1 MGCRTRRVL
10 GVAQALLPAA
20 SALLSM
26 QILLLGQGPNNVNW
40 LLSLEPATT
49 SPGSKVVARLEGRI
63 DPGWH
68 LYSMTTAAAI
78 PTTVKVAANSA
89 VDKVRV
95 FQAPPKRAYD
105 PNFQMDTETYE
116 GSAVFLLELQLKPDA
131 AAGASEVSAEVRYQ
145 TCNDKECIPPRRRT
159 AIATLTIDAAAPA
172 AAATIPAGYAEVTGS
187 LKPRAAPGAPVST
200 DTQGLGAFLLV
211 AFGFG
216 LAAIFTPCVFPM
228 IPITMSFFLNRQGT
242 RREAILQ
249 AMLFCL
255 GIVVLFSG
263 LGLLTTAIL
272 GPFGVVQL
280 GSNPWVN
287 GFIALVFLAFGL
299 SLLGAFEITIP
310 SSVLTRLDKGSQSGG
325 IAGTLLMGLT
335 FALSSFA
342 CVGPF
347 MGALL
352 AASVGTGGT
361 RPLLG
366 MLTFASGLA
375 LPFFLL
381 ALFPSY
387 LKRLPKSGG
396 WLARVKVVMGFI
408 VLAAMLKFLASVDQ
422 VLQWNVITRER
433 FLAAWIVLF
442 AMAGLYLLGFLRLE
456 GIAKDAQMGL
466 GRLLVGMVF
475 LIFAIS
481 LVPGMSGGKL
491 GELDAY
497 IPVASGGGG
506 GAGGEGALAWMKNQY
521 REALDRARREG
532 KLVLVNFT
540 GYACTNCHW
549 MKANMFT
556 RPEIAG
562 QLKNFVRVD
571 LYTDGTDDA
580 SAQNQQLEQNKFKT
594 IAIPYYAILDAD
606 ENVIA
611 TFPGATRNAGEY
623 LAFLEKGSH
632 PAPAAAPTPDAAKG
646 ADAAGPQGELAGLPI
661 TTLDGGNFDSAVL
674 QGKVV
679 VVNFWATYCVPCL
692 KEIPSFNRLHE
703 QLADRGLVVLGVS
716 MDVDGGAP
724 LVESFLKAHPMKY
737 RVALGSE
744 KLTERFHIDQLPTTV
759 VFDRSGKALQRFEGF
774 TPADSLESAVKT
786 AL

>member
-1 MGCRTRRVL
+1 MAGRRCRK
-10 GVAQALLPAA
+10 LLPLLAA
-20 SALLSM
+20 LPALALA
-26 QILLLGQGPNNVNW
+26 QGPNNVQW
-40 LLSLEPATT
+40 SLSLEPAAAA
-49 SPGSKVVARLEGRI
+49 PGSLVLARLEARI

-68 LYSMTTAAAI
+68 VYSTTSAGAI
-78 PTTVKVAANSA
+78 PTTVKMAANAA
-89 VDKVRV
+89 VEKVRL
-95 FQAPPKRAYD
+95 FQAPPKKAYD
-105 PNFQMDTETYE
+105 PNFQLDTETYE
-116 GSAVFLLELQLKPDA
+116 GSAVFLLELRLKPDA

-145 TCNDKECIPPRRRT
+145 TCNDKVCIPPRRRT
-159 AIATLTIDAAAPA
+159 ASATLTVDPAARAAASA
-172 AAATIPAGYAEVTGS
+172 IPAGYTEVSGADPQVS
-187 LKPRAAPGAPVST
+187 GRLPGRPLP

-242 RREAILQ
+242 RRESVFQ
-249 AMLFCL
+249 AVLFCL

-263 LGLLTTAIL
+263 LGLMTTAIL

-310 SSVLTRLDKGSQSGG
+310 SSVLTRLDRGSQKGG

-347 MGALL
+347 MGTLL
-352 AASVGTGGT
+352 AASVGSGGV

-366 MLTFASGLA
+366 MVSFASGLA

-387 LKRLPKSGG
+387 LTRLPKSGA
-396 WLARVKVVMGFI
+396 WMARVKVVMGFI

-456 GIAKDAQMGL
+456 GIARDEPMGL

-481 LVPGMSGGKL
+481 LAPGMSGGRL

-497 IPVASGGGG
+497 IPVASGGGS
-506 GAGGEGALAWMKNQY
+506 GAGGGNALVWMQNQY

-532 KLVLVNFT
+532 KLVLVTFT

-562 QLKNFVRVD
+562 ALGNFVLVE
-571 LYTDGTDDA
+571 LYTDGTDAA
-580 SAQNQQLEQNKFKT
+580 SLTNQELEQSKFQT
-594 IAIPYYAILDAD
+594 IAIPFYAILDAD
-606 ENVIA
+606 GNAIA
-611 TFPGATRNAGEY
+611 TYPGATRDAAAY
-623 LAFLEKGSH
+623 LAFLQTGR
-632 PAPAAAPTPDAAKG
+632 
-646 ADAAGPQGELAGLPI
+646 AGLSPREASVPLSDLSVLQAN
-661 TTLDGGNFDSAVL
+661 TLDGAPVDIAAL
-674 QGKVV
+674 EGKVV
-679 VVNFWATYCVPCL
+679 VVDFWATYCVPCL
-692 KEIPSFNRLHE
+692 KEIPTFDRLHE
-703 QLADRGLVVLGVS
+703 QLADRGVVVLGVS

-724 LVESFLKAHPMKY
+724 LVKSFLKQHPMKY

-744 KLTERFHIDQLPTTV
+744 KMTDLFHVNQLPTTV
-759 VFDRSGKALQRFEGF
+759 VFDRHGKTLQRFEGY
-774 TPADSLESAVKT
+774 TPADALERVVKT

>member
-1 MGCRTRRVL
+1 MAGRRCKT
-10 GVAQALLPAA
+10 
-20 SALLSM
+20 
-26 QILLLGQGPNNVNW
+26 LLLLAAFPALAQGPNNVQW
-40 LLSLEPATT
+40 SLSLEPAAAP
-49 SPGSKVVARLEGRI
+49 PGSLVLARLEARI

-68 LYSMTTAAAI
+68 VYSTTSAGAI
-78 PTTVKVAANSA
+78 PTTVKMAANAA
-89 VDKVRV
+89 VEKVRI
-95 FQAPPKRAYD
+95 FQAPPKKAYD
-105 PNFQMDTETYE
+105 PNLQLDTETYE
-116 GSAVFLLELQLKPDA
+116 GSAVFLLELHLKPDA
-131 AAGASEVSAEVRYQ
+131 AAGASEISAEVRYQ
-145 TCNDKECIPPRRRT
+145 TCNDKVCIPPRRRT
-159 AIATLTIDAAAPA
+159 ASATLTIDPAARAAASA
-172 AAATIPAGYAEVTGS
+172 IPAGYAEVSGAD
-187 LKPRAAPGAPVST
+187 PQVRGRPPGRPLP

-242 RREAILQ
+242 RRESVFQ
-249 AMLFCL
+249 AVLFCL

-263 LGLLTTAIL
+263 LGLMTTAIL

-287 GFIALVFLAFGL
+287 GFIAMVFLAFGL

-310 SSVLTRLDKGSQSGG
+310 SSVLTRLDRGSQKGG

-347 MGALL
+347 MGTLL
-352 AASVGTGGT
+352 AASVGSGGI

-366 MLTFASGLA
+366 MIAFASGLA

-387 LKRLPKSGG
+387 LKRLPKSGA
-396 WLARVKVVMGFI
+396 WMARVKVVMGFI

-442 AMAGLYLLGFLRLE
+442 AMAGLYLLGFLSLE
-456 GIAKDAQMGL
+456 GIAKDEPMGL
-466 GRLLVGMVF
+466 GRLLTGMVF

-481 LVPGMSGGKL
+481 LAPGMSGGKL

-506 GAGGEGALAWMKNQY
+506 GGGGGENALVWMKDQY

-532 KLVLVNFT
+532 KLVLVTFT

-562 QLKNFVRVD
+562 ALQNFVLVE
-571 LYTDGTDDA
+571 LYTDGTDAA
-580 SAQNQQLEQNKFKT
+580 SLANQELEQSKFQT
-594 IAIPYYAILDAD
+594 IAIPFYAIVDAD
-606 ENVIA
+606 GNAIA
-611 TFPGATRNAGEY
+611 TYPGATRDAAAY
-623 LAFLEKGSH
+623 LAFLQKGRADFS
-632 PAPAAAPTPDAAKG
+632 PRGASAPPSD
-646 ADAAGPQGELAGLPI
+646 LAGLQA
-661 TTLDGGNFDSAVL
+661 TALDGAPVDIAAL
-674 QGKVV
+674 EGKVV
-679 VVNFWATYCVPCL
+679 VVDFWATYCVPCL
-692 KEIPSFNRLHE
+692 KEIPTFNRLHE
-703 QLADRGLVVLGVS
+703 QLADRGVVVLGVS
-716 MDVDGGAP
+716 MDEDGGAP
-724 LVESFLKAHPMKY
+724 LVKSFLKQHPMKY

-744 KLTERFHIDQLPTTV
+744 KMTDLFHVNQLPTTV
-759 VFDRSGKALQRFEGF
+759 VFDRHGKTLQRFEGY
-774 TPADSLESAVKT
+774 TPADALERVVKT

>member
-1 MGCRTRRVL
+1 MAGRRCSGFL
-10 GVAQALLPAA
+10 LLAALPALA
-20 SALLSM
+20 
-26 QILLLGQGPNNVNW
+26 QGPNNVHW
-40 LLSLEPATT
+40 SLALDPAAAA
-49 SPGSKVVARLEGRI
+49 PGSKVLARLEGKI

-68 LYSMTTAAAI
+68 VYAMTSAGAI
-78 PTTVKVAANSA
+78 PTTIKLARNPA
-89 VDKVRV
+89 VEKFRV
-95 FQAPPKRAYD
+95 LEAPPKKAYD
-105 PNFQMDTETYE
+105 PNFQLDTETYE
-116 GSAVFLLELQLKPDA
+116 GSAVFLIELQLKPSA
-131 AAGASEVSAEVRYQ
+131 AAGASQISAEVRYQ
-145 TCNDKECIPPRRRT
+145 TCNDKVCIPPRRFT
-159 AIATLTIDAAAPA
+159 ASAALTIDPAAHAAAPA
-172 AAATIPAGYAEVTGS
+172 IPAGFKAG
-187 LKPRAAPGAPVST
+187 GAPPKAAQ

-211 AFGFG
+211 AFGVG

-242 RREAILQ
+242 RRESVFHA
-249 AMLFCL
+249 ALFCL

-310 SSVLTRLDKGSQSGG
+310 SALLTKLDRGSQKGG

-347 MGALL
+347 MGTLL
-352 AASVGTGGT
+352 AASVGSGGL

-366 MLTFASGLA
+366 MVTFATGLA
-375 LPFFLL
+375 LPFFVL

-396 WLARVKVVMGFI
+396 WLARVKVVMGFV
-408 VLAAMLKFLASVDQ
+408 VLAAMVKYLASVDQ

-456 GIAKDAQMGL
+456 GIAKDEPMGL
-466 GRLLVGMVF
+466 GRLLTGMVF

-481 LVPGMSGGKL
+481 LAPGMSGAKL

-497 IPVASGGGG
+497 IPVASGGGA
-506 GAGGEGALAWMKNQY
+506 AGGTGELAWMKNQY
-521 REALDRARREG
+521 REALDRARSEG
-532 KLVLVNFT
+532 KLVLVDFT

-562 QLKNFVRVD
+562 ALQNLVLVE
-571 LYTDGTDDA
+571 LYTDGTDAA
-580 SAQNQQLEQNKFKT
+580 SVANQELEQSKFQT
-594 IAIPYYAILDAD
+594 IAIPYYAILDA
-606 ENVIA
+606 EGNVVA
-611 TFPGATRNAGEY
+611 TYPGATRDAGAY
-623 LAFLEKGSH
+623 LAFLKTSGRSSTSAEQQSS
-632 PAPAAAPTPDAAKG
+632 PAASQG
-646 ADAAGPQGELAGLPI
+646 ASSDLAGLQA
-661 TTLDGGNFDSAVL
+661 TALDGAPVDTAAL

-679 VVNFWATYCVPCL
+679 VVDFWATYCVPCL
-692 KEIPSFNRLHE
+692 KEIPTFDRLNK
-703 QLADRGLVVLGVS
+703 QLADRGVVVLGVS

-724 LVESFLKAHPMKY
+724 LVQSFLKKHPMDY

-744 KLTERFHIDQLPTTV
+744 KMTDLFHVNQLPTTV
-759 VFDRSGKALQRFEGF
+759 VFDRQGKTLRRFEGY
-774 TPADSLESAVKT
+774 TPADALESVVKT

>member
-1 MGCRTRRVL
+1 MGRRTRRVL
-10 GVAQALLPAA
+10 TGRAAWPVLCLLTCLSLQAQ
-20 SALLSM
+20 
-26 QILLLGQGPNNVNW
+26 QNVRW
-40 LLSLEPATT
+40 SLTLEPA
-49 SPGSKVVARLEGRI
+49 SAAPGAKVLAHLDGAI

-68 LYSMTTAAAI
+68 LYSMTSAAAK
-78 PTTVKVAANSA
+78 PTTIKLAPNPA
-89 VDKVRV
+89 VDKVRL
-95 FQAPPKRAYD
+95 FQAAPKKAYD
-105 PNFQMDTETYE
+105 PNFQMETETYQ
-116 GSAVFLLELQLKPDA
+116 GAANFLMELQLKPDA
-131 AAGASEVSAEVRYQ
+131 PAGAPEISATVRYQ
-145 TCNDKECIPPRRRT
+145 TCNDTVCIPPRNQVVG
-159 AIATLTIDAAAPA
+159 ATLTIDPA
-172 AAATIPAGYAEVTGS
+172 AHTAAVAIPAGFSEV
-187 LKPRAAPGAPVST
+187 KPSAVPTSAAPPAP

-242 RREAILQ
+242 RREGVFHA
-249 AMLFCL
+249 ALFCL

-263 LGLLTTAIL
+263 LGLATTALL

-310 SSVLTRLDKGSQSGG
+310 SSLLTRLDRGTQQGG

-347 MGALL
+347 MGTLL
-352 AASVGTGGT
+352 AASVGDGGV

-366 MLTFASGLA
+366 MLAFAFGLA

-456 GIAKDAQMGL
+456 GIAKDESMGL
-466 GRLLVGMVF
+466 GRLLTGMVF

-481 LVPGMSGGKL
+481 LAPGMSGAKL

-497 IPVASGGGG
+497 IPVASGGSASSAESG
-506 GAGGEGALAWMKNQY
+506 LVWMKNQY

-532 KLVLVNFT
+532 KLVFVNFT

-562 QLKNFVRVD
+562 ALKNFVLVE
-571 LYTDGTDDA
+571 LYTDGEDDA
-580 SAQNQQLEQNKFKT
+580 SQLNQKLEQNRFKT
-594 IAIPYYAILDAD
+594 VAIPYYAILDPD

-611 TFPGATRNAGEY
+611 TYPGATRDAGAY
-623 LAFLEKGSH
+623 LAFLQTR
-632 PAPAAAPTPDAAKG
+632 PAGASKAEASPAAANQPA
-646 ADAAGPQGELAGLPI
+646 
-661 TTLDGGNFDSAVL
+661 DSAAYSGLSVSTLGGAPFDTSAL
-674 QGKVV
+674 QDKVV
-679 VVNFWATYCVPCL
+679 VVNFWATYCVPCV
-692 KEIPSFNRLHE
+692 KEIPTFNRLHE
-703 QLADRGLVVLGVS
+703 QLGGKGVAVLGVY

-724 LVESFLKAHPMKY
+724 LVEGFLKAHPMKY
-737 RVALGSE
+737 PVALGSDKTTDLFHLD
-744 KLTERFHIDQLPTTV
+744 KLPVTV
-759 VFDRSGKALQRFEGF
+759 VFDRHGKTLQRFEGY
-774 TPADSLESAVKT
+774 TPADALEKIVKA

>member
-1 MGCRTRRVL
+1 VRHAVL
-10 GVAQALLPAA
+10 LLLMLLPALA
-20 SALLSM
+20 
-26 QILLLGQGPNNVNW
+26 QGPNNVKW
-40 LLSLEPATT
+40 SLSLEPA
-49 SPGSKVVARLEGRI
+49 SAAPGSKVLARLDGRI

-68 LYSMTTAAAI
+68 LYSMSSAGAI
-78 PTTVKVAANSA
+78 PTTIKVVPNAA
-89 VDKVRV
+89 VEKVRV
-95 FQAPPKRAYD
+95 FQAPPKKAYD
-105 PNFQMDTETYE
+105 PTFQLDTETYE
-116 GSAVFLLELQLKPDA
+116 GSAVFLLELKLKPDA
-131 AAGASEVSAEVRYQ
+131 VAGASEVSAEVRFQ
-145 TCNDKECIPPRRRT
+145 TCNDKVCIPPRRRT
-159 AIATLTIDAAAPA
+159 VNATLTIDPAARAAASA
-172 AAATIPAGYAEVTGS
+172 IPAGYNEAT
-187 LKPRAAPGAPVST
+187 GAPKTNT

-242 RREAILQ
+242 RRESVFHA
-249 AMLFCL
+249 ALFCV

-310 SSVLTRLDKGSQSGG
+310 SSVLTSLDRGTQKGG

-347 MGALL
+347 MGTLL
-352 AASVGTGGT
+352 AASVGSGGV

-387 LKRLPKSGG
+387 LNRLPKSGG

-422 VLQWNVITRER
+422 VLQWNVITRGR

-456 GIAKDAQMGL
+456 GISKDEPMGL
-466 GRLLVGMVF
+466 GRLLTGMVF

-481 LVPGMSGGKL
+481 LAPGMSGAKL

-497 IPVASGGGG
+497 IPVAADGASGGSS
-506 GAGGEGALAWMKNQY
+506 GAGGASALVWMKNQY
-521 REALDRARREG
+521 REALDRARSEG
-532 KLVLVNFT
+532 KLVFVNFT

-556 RPEIAG
+556 RPEIARAL
-562 QLKNFVRVD
+562 QNFVLVD
-571 LYTDGTDDA
+571 LYTDGTDEA
-580 SAQNQQLEQNKFKT
+580 SQANQKLEQDKFQT

-606 ENVIA
+606 GNLVA
-611 TFPGATRNAGEY
+611 TYPGATRDAGEY
-623 LAFLEKGSH
+623 LAFLQKGR
-632 PAPAAAPTPDAAKG
+632 PAKPAATAVAVAPVESAPSG
-646 ADAAGPQGELAGLPI
+646 LADLPV
-661 TTLDGGNFDSAVL
+661 TTLDGSPVDTAAL

-679 VVNFWATYCVPCL
+679 VVDFWATYCVPCL
-692 KEIPSFNRLHE
+692 KEIPTFNRLHE
-703 QLADRGLVVLGVS
+703 QYADRGLVVLGVS

-724 LVESFLKAHPMKY
+724 LVESFLKKHPMKY
-737 RVALGSE
+737 RVVLGSE
-744 KLTERFHIDQLPTTV
+744 KTTDLFHLGPLPTTV
-759 VFDRSGKALQRFEGF
+759 VFDRHGKALQRFEGY
-774 TPADSLESAVKT
+774 TPADALESAVKT

>member
-1 MGCRTRRVL
+1 MAGRRCRTL
-10 GVAQALLPAA
+10 LLLAALPALA
-20 SALLSM
+20 
-26 QILLLGQGPNNVNW
+26 QGPNNVKW
-40 LLSLEPATT
+40 TLMLEPAAAA
-49 SPGSKVVARLEGRI
+49 PGSKVMAHLEGQI
-63 DPGWH
+63 DGGWH
-68 LYSMTTAAAI
+68 VYSMSSAGAI
-78 PTTVKVAANSA
+78 PTTIKLAANAA
-89 VDKVRV
+89 VEKVRV
-95 FQAPPKRAYD
+95 FQAPPKKAYD
-105 PNFQMDTETYE
+105 PNFQLDTETYE
-116 GSAVFLLELQLKPDA
+116 GSAVFLLELRLKPDA
-131 AAGASEVSAEVRYQ
+131 PAGASEISAEVRYQ
-145 TCNDKECIPPRRRT
+145 TCNDKVCIPPRRRT
-159 AIATLTIDAAAPA
+159 VSATLTINQAAPRAVPFA
-172 AAATIPAGYAEVTGS
+172 APRIPAGYTEVTG
-187 LKPRAAPGAPVST
+187 APKAST

-242 RREAILQ
+242 RRESVFHA
-249 AMLFCL
+249 ALFCL

-263 LGLLTTAIL
+263 LGLMTTAIL

-310 SSVLTRLDKGSQSGG
+310 SSVLTSLDRGTQKGG
-325 IAGTLLMGLT
+325 IPGTLLMGLT

-347 MGALL
+347 MGTLL
-352 AASVGTGGT
+352 AASVGSGGA

-387 LKRLPKSGG
+387 LKRLPKSGA
-396 WLARVKVVMGFI
+396 WMARVKVVMGFI

-456 GIAKDAQMGL
+456 GISKDEPMGL
-466 GRLLVGMVF
+466 GRLLTGMVF

-481 LVPGMSGGKL
+481 LAPGMSGAKL

-497 IPVASGGGG
+497 IPVASGGSGGG
-506 GAGGEGALAWMKNQY
+506 GAGGESALVWMKNQY

-532 KLVLVNFT
+532 KLVFVNFT

-562 QLKNFVRVD
+562 ALQNFVLVE
-571 LYTDGTDDA
+571 LYTDGTDAA
-580 SAQNQQLEQNKFKT
+580 SLANQELEQSKFQT

-606 ENVIA
+606 GNAIA
-611 TFPGATRNAGEY
+611 TYPGATRDAGAY
-623 LAFLEKGSH
+623 LAFLQKGAAAK
-632 PAPAAAPTPDAAKG
+632 PATAAAPAEG
-646 ADAAGPQGELAGLPI
+646 APSDLAGLQA
-661 TTLDGGNFDSAVL
+661 TTLDSAPLDTAGL

-679 VVNFWATYCVPCL
+679 VVDFWATYCVPCL
-692 KEIPSFNRLHE
+692 KEIPTFNRLHE
-703 QLADRGLVVLGVS
+703 QYADRGVVVLGVS

-724 LVESFLKAHPMKY
+724 LVESFLKQHPMKY
-737 RVALGSE
+737 RVVLGSE
-744 KLTERFHIDQLPTTV
+744 KMTDLFHVDKLPTTV
-759 VFDRSGKALQRFEGF
+759 VFDRGGKALRRFEGY
-774 TPADSLESAVKT
+774 TPADALESTVKR

>member
-1 MGCRTRRVL
+1 MAGKRCSFL
-10 GVAQALLPAA
+10 LLLAALPALA
-20 SALLSM
+20 
-26 QILLLGQGPNNVNW
+26 QGPNNVSW
-40 LLSLEPATT
+40 SLSVDRSAAA
-49 SPGSKVVARLEGRI
+49 PGSKVLARLEGRI
-63 DPGWH
+63 EPGWH
-68 LYSMTTAAAI
+68 VYSMTTAGAI
-78 PTTVKVAANSA
+78 PTTIKMDHPGVAS
-89 VDKVRV
+89 VHI
-95 FQAPPKRAYD
+95 FQAPPIRAFD
-105 PNFQMDTETYE
+105 PNFQLHTETYE
-116 GSAVFLLELQLKPDA
+116 GTAVFLLELQLKKD
-131 AAGASEVSAEVRYQ
+131 AGAGNATLDVEVRYQ
-145 TCNDKECIPPRRRT
+145 TCNDKVCIPPRRT
-159 AIATLTIDAAAPA
+159 TVAATLLFDPAAPG
-172 AAATIPAGYAEVTGS
+172 TMPVIPAGYVEVRGTPQSTPGSDTG
-187 LKPRAAPGAPVST
+187 
-200 DTQGLGAFLLV
+200 TQGLGAFLLV
-211 AFGFG
+211 AFGVG

-242 RREAILQ
+242 RRESLFHA
-249 AMLFCL
+249 ALFCL

-287 GFIALVFLAFGL
+287 GFIALVFLLFGL

-310 SSVLTRLDKGSQSGG
+310 SALLTRLDRGTQKGG

-347 MGALL
+347 MGTLL
-352 AASVGTGGT
+352 AASVGSGGA

-408 VLAAMLKFLASVDQ
+408 VLAAMVKYLASVDQ

-456 GIAKDAQMGL
+456 GISSDAPMGL
-466 GRLLVGMVF
+466 GRLLAGMAF
-475 LIFAIS
+475 LIFAIT
-481 LVPGMSGGKL
+481 LVPGMFGGKL

-497 IPVASGGGG
+497 VPPAAGSGGGG
-506 GAGGEGALAWMKNQY
+506 GAASEGALAWTKNNY
-521 REALDRARREG
+521 HEALDKARREG
-532 KLVLVNFT
+532 KLVFVTFT

-562 QLKNFVRVD
+562 AMGNFVLVE
-571 LYTDGTDDA
+571 LYTDGTDAA
-580 SAQNQQLEQNKFKT
+580 SQTNQELEQSKFQT
-594 IAIPYYAILDAD
+594 IAIPYYAILDPD
-606 ENVIA
+606 GNSLA
-611 TFPGATRNAGEY
+611 TYPGATRDAGAY
-623 LAFLEKGSH
+623 LAFLEKGR
-632 PAPAAAPTPDAAKG
+632 
-646 ADAAGPQGELAGLPI
+646 AGFSRRGDSSPLVSELSALQA
-661 TTLDGGNFDSAVL
+661 TSLDGAPVDPAKL
-674 QGKVV
+674 EGKVV
-679 VVNFWATYCVPCL
+679 VVDFWATYCVPCL
-692 KEIPSFNRLHE
+692 KEIPTFDHLHK
-703 QLADRGLVVLGVS
+703 QFADRGVVVLGVS
-716 MDVDGGAP
+716 MDTDGGAP
-724 LVESFLKAHPMKY
+724 LVESFLKKHPMQY

-744 KLTERFHIDQLPTTV
+744 KMTDQFHVNQLPTTV
-759 VFDRSGKALQRFEGF
+759 VFDRQGKTLRRFEGY
-774 TPADSLESAVKT
+774 TPADALESAVKT

>member
-1 MGCRTRRVL
+1 MAGRRCKT
-10 GVAQALLPAA
+10 
-20 SALLSM
+20 
-26 QILLLGQGPNNVNW
+26 LLLLAAFPALAQGPNNVQW
-40 LLSLEPATT
+40 SLSLEPAAAP
-49 SPGSKVVARLEGRI
+49 PGSLVLARLEARI

-68 LYSMTTAAAI
+68 VYSTTSAGAI
-78 PTTVKVAANSA
+78 PTTVKMAANAA
-89 VDKVRV
+89 VEKVRI
-95 FQAPPKRAYD
+95 FQAPPKKAYD
-105 PNFQMDTETYE
+105 PNLQLDTETYE
-116 GSAVFLLELQLKPDA
+116 GSAVFLLELHLKPDA
-131 AAGASEVSAEVRYQ
+131 AAGASEISAEVRYQ
-145 TCNDKECIPPRRRT
+145 TCNDKVCIPPRRRT
-159 AIATLTIDAAAPA
+159 ASATLTIDPAARAAASA
-172 AAATIPAGYAEVTGS
+172 IPAGYAEVSGAD
-187 LKPRAAPGAPVST
+187 PQVRGRPPGRPLP

-242 RREAILQ
+242 RRESVFQ
-249 AMLFCL
+249 AVLFCL

-263 LGLLTTAIL
+263 LGLMTTAIL

-287 GFIALVFLAFGL
+287 GFIAMVFLAFGL

-310 SSVLTRLDKGSQSGG
+310 SSVLTRLDRGSQKGG

-347 MGALL
+347 MGTLL
-352 AASVGTGGT
+352 AASVGSGGI

-366 MLTFASGLA
+366 MIAFASGLA

-387 LKRLPKSGG
+387 LKRLPKSGA
-396 WLARVKVVMGFI
+396 WMARVKVVMGFI

-456 GIAKDAQMGL
+456 GIAKDEPMGL
-466 GRLLVGMVF
+466 GRLLTGMVF

-481 LVPGMSGGKL
+481 LAPGMSGGKL

-506 GAGGEGALAWMKNQY
+506 GGGGGENALVWMKDQY

-532 KLVLVNFT
+532 KLVLVTFT

-562 QLKNFVRVD
+562 ALQNFVLVE
-571 LYTDGTDDA
+571 LYTDGTDAA
-580 SAQNQQLEQNKFKT
+580 SLANQELEQSKFQT
-594 IAIPYYAILDAD
+594 IAIPFYAIVDAD
-606 ENVIA
+606 GNAIA
-611 TFPGATRNAGEY
+611 TYPGATRDAAAY
-623 LAFLEKGSH
+623 LAFLQKGRADFS
-632 PAPAAAPTPDAAKG
+632 PRGASAPPSD
-646 ADAAGPQGELAGLPI
+646 LAGLQA
-661 TTLDGGNFDSAVL
+661 TALDGAPVDIAAL
-674 QGKVV
+674 EGKVV
-679 VVNFWATYCVPCL
+679 VVDFWATYCVPCL
-692 KEIPSFNRLHE
+692 KEIPTFNRLHE
-703 QLADRGLVVLGVS
+703 QLADRGVVVLGVS
-716 MDVDGGAP
+716 MDEDGGAP
-724 LVESFLKAHPMKY
+724 LVKSFLKQHPMKY

-744 KLTERFHIDQLPTTV
+744 KMTDLFHVNQLPTTV
-759 VFDRSGKALQRFEGF
+759 VFDRHGKTLQRFEGY
-774 TPADSLESAVKT
+774 TPADALERVVKT

>member
-1 MGCRTRRVL
+1 
-10 GVAQALLPAA
+10 
-20 SALLSM
+20 M
-26 QILLLGQGPNNVNW
+26 QMLLLAQGPNNVNW
-40 LLSLEPATT
+40 SLSLEPATA
-49 SPGSKVVARLEGRI
+49 SPGSKVLARLEGKI

-78 PTTVKVAANSA
+78 PTTVKAAANAA

-95 FQAPPKRAYD
+95 FQAPPKKSYD
-105 PNFQMDTETYE
+105 PNFQMETETYE
-116 GSAVFLLELQLKPDA
+116 GSAVFVLELQLKPDA

-145 TCNDKECIPPRRRT
+145 TCNDKECIPPRRHT
-159 AIATLTIDAAAPA
+159 ATATLTIDPA
-172 AAATIPAGYAEVTGS
+172 AHASAIAIPAEYAEVTGS
-187 LKPRAAPGAPVST
+187 PKTRAAPAAPVST

-249 AMLFCL
+249 ALLFCL

-335 FALSSFA
+335 FSLSSFA

-347 MGALL
+347 MGTLL
-352 AASVGTGGT
+352 AASVGSGGA

-442 AMAGLYLLGFLRLE
+442 VMAGLYLLGFLRLE
-456 GIAKDAQMGL
+456 GIAKDAPMGL

-497 IPVASGGGG
+497 IPVALGGGG
-506 GAGGEGALAWMKNQY
+506 GAGGESALVWMKNQY

-532 KLVLVNFT
+532 KLVFVNFT

-549 MKANMFT
+549 MKANMFP

-562 QLKNFVRVD
+562 QLKNFVLVD

-580 SAQNQQLEQNKFKT
+580 STQNQQLEQTKFNT
-594 IAIPYYAILDAD
+594 IAIPYYAILDPE

-611 TFPGATRNAGEY
+611 TYPGIARNAGEY
-623 LAFLEKGSH
+623 LAFLQKGAAGH
-632 PAPAAAPTPDAAKG
+632 TPATAPAPAAAPSPDAA
-646 ADAAGPQGELAGLPI
+646 APQNELAGLPI
-661 TTLDGGNFDSAVL
+661 TTLDGGNFDSAAL

-703 QLADRGLVVLGVS
+703 QLAARGVVVLGVS

-737 RVALGSE
+737 RVALGSDRM
-744 KLTERFHIDQLPTTV
+744 TERFHIDQLPTTV
-759 VFDRSGKALQRFEGF
+759 VFDRSGKALHRFEGL

>member
-1 MGCRTRRVL
+1 VGTL
-10 GVAQALLPAA
+10 LFLFPVAA
-20 SALLSM
+20 
-26 QILLLGQGPNNVNW
+26 QGPNNVNW
-40 LLSLEPATT
+40 TFSLQPA
-49 SPGSKVVARLEGRI
+49 SAAPGSKVLARIEGRL

-68 LYSMTTAAAI
+68 LYSMTSAGAI
-78 PTTVKVAANSA
+78 PTTIKVAPNAA
-89 VDKVRV
+89 IQRVRV
-95 FQAPPKRAYD
+95 FQAPPKKAYD
-105 PNFQMDTETYE
+105 SNFQLDTETYE

-131 AAGASEVSAEVRYQ
+131 VPGPSEVSAELRFQ
-145 TCNDKECIPPRRRT
+145 TCNDKVCIPPRRRT
-159 AIATLTIDAAAPA
+159 VNATLTVDPAAHGAAPL
-172 AAATIPAGYAEVTGS
+172 IPPGYAE
-187 LKPRAAPGAPVST
+187 AAGPPKASS
-200 DTQGLGAFLLV
+200 DTQSLGAFLLV

-242 RREAILQ
+242 RRESLFHA
-249 AMLFCL
+249 ALFCL

-310 SSVLTRLDKGSQSGG
+310 SSVLTSLDRGTQKGG

-347 MGALL
+347 MGTLL
-352 AASVGTGGT
+352 AASVGSGGA

-366 MLTFASGLA
+366 MLTFAAGLA

-456 GIAKDAQMGL
+456 GIAKDEPMGL
-466 GRLLVGMVF
+466 GRLLTGMVF
-475 LIFAIS
+475 MIFAIS
-481 LVPGMSGGKL
+481 LVPGMSGAKL

-497 IPVASGGGG
+497 IPVA
-506 GAGGEGALAWMKNQY
+506 AEGATGSPGNVSGLVWMKNQY
-521 REALDRARREG
+521 REALIRAHSEG
-532 KLVLVNFT
+532 KLVFVNFT

-562 QLKNFVRVD
+562 ALRNFVLVD

-580 SAQNQQLEQNKFKT
+580 SEQNQKLEESHFQT

-606 ENVIA
+606 GNAIA
-611 TFPGATRNAGEY
+611 TSAGITRDAGAY
-623 LAFLEKGSH
+623 LAFLQKGSAGKLA
-632 PAPAAAPTPDAAKG
+632 APAESAPSDLAA
-646 ADAAGPQGELAGLPI
+646 LPA
-661 TTLDGGNFDSAVL
+661 TTLDGAAIDTAAL
-674 QGKVV
+674 RGKVV
-679 VVNFWATYCVPCL
+679 VLDFWATYCVPCV
-692 KEIPSFNRLHE
+692 KEIPSFNRLHA
-703 QLADRGLVVLGVS
+703 QYADRGVVVLGVS

-724 LVESFLKAHPMKY
+724 LVESFLKKHPMKY
-737 RVALGSE
+737 RVVLGEE
-744 KLTERFHIDQLPTTV
+744 KATDLFHLSQLPVTV
-759 VFDRSGKALQRFEGF
+759 VFDRHGKALQRFEGY
-774 TPADSLESAVKT
+774 TPADALETVVKT

>member
-1 MGCRTRRVL
+1 MARVE
-10 GVAQALLPAA
+10 
-20 SALLSM
+20 
-26 QILLLGQGPNNVNW
+26 GQ
-40 LLSLEPATT
+40 
-49 SPGSKVVARLEGRI
+49 I

-68 LYSMTTAAAI
+68 VYSMTSAGAI
-78 PTTVKVAANSA
+78 PTTIRLAPNAAIE
-89 VDKVRV
+89 KVRV
-95 FQAPPKRAYD
+95 FQAPAKKAYD
-105 PNFQMDTETYE
+105 PNFQLDTEVYD
-116 GSAVFLLELQLKPDA
+116 GSAVFLLELELKPDA
-131 AAGASEVSAEVRYQ
+131 AAGASEVSAEVRFQ
-145 TCNDKECIPPRRRT
+145 TCNDKVCIPPRRRT
-159 AIATLTIDAAAPA
+159 VSATLTVDSAAHAAAPL
-172 AAATIPAGYAEVTGS
+172 IPAGYAEVTGPP
-187 LKPRAAPGAPVST
+187 KNRTAETAPVSPE
-200 DTQGLGAFLLV
+200 TQGLGAFLLV

-242 RREAILQ
+242 RRESVFHAV
-249 AMLFCL
+249 LFCL

-310 SSVLTRLDKGSQSGG
+310 SSVLTSLDRGTQKGG

-347 MGALL
+347 MGTLL
-352 AASVGTGGT
+352 AASVGSGGA

-387 LKRLPKSGG
+387 LKRLPKSGA
-396 WLARVKVVMGFI
+396 WMARVKVVMGFI

-422 VLQWNVITRER
+422 VLQWNVLTRER

-442 AMAGLYLLGFLRLE
+442 GMAGLYLLGFLRLE
-456 GIAKDAQMGL
+456 GIYKDEPMGL
-466 GRLLVGMVF
+466 GRLLTGMVF

-481 LVPGMSGGKL
+481 LVPGMSGAKL

-497 IPVASGGGG
+497 IPVASGGSG
-506 GAGGEGALAWMKNQY
+506 GAAGDSALVWMKNQY
-521 REALDRARREG
+521 REALDRARSEG
-532 KLVLVNFT
+532 KLVFVNFT

-562 QLKNFVRVD
+562 ALKNFVLVD
-571 LYTDGTDDA
+571 LYTDGNDEA
-580 SAQNQQLEQNKFKT
+580 SVQNQQLEQNKFQT

-606 ENVIA
+606 GNAIA
-611 TFPGATRNAGEY
+611 TSGGITRDAGVY
-623 LAFLEKGSH
+623 LAFLQKGVPK
-632 PAPAAAPTPDAAKG
+632 PATQATAAAPTESAPID
-646 ADAAGPQGELAGLPI
+646 LASLPL
-661 TTLDGGNFDSAVL
+661 TTLDGAPIDTAPL

-679 VVNFWATYCVPCL
+679 VVDFWATYCVPCV
-692 KEIPSFNRLHE
+692 KEIPTFNRLHE
-703 QLADRGLVVLGVS
+703 QYADRGVVVLGVS
-716 MDVDGGAP
+716 MDVDGGAA
-724 LVESFLKAHPMKY
+724 LVESFLKKHPMKY
-737 RVALGSE
+737 RVVLGSE
-744 KLTERFHIDQLPTTV
+744 KTTDLFHLNQLPVTV
-759 VFDRSGKALQRFEGF
+759 VFDRHGKALQRFEGY
-774 TPADSLESAVKT
+774 TPADALESLVKT

>member
-1 MGCRTRRVL
+1 MLR
-10 GVAQALLPAA
+10 ALLPAA
-20 SALLSM
+20 SAFLSVPPLM
-26 QILLLGQGPNNVNW
+26 FGQVPNNVNW
-40 LLSLEPATT
+40 SLALEPAAAP
-49 SPGSKVVARLEGRI
+49 PGSKVVARLQGNI

-68 LYSMTTAAAI
+68 VYSMTTAAAI
-78 PTTVKVAANSA
+78 PTTVTLAASPV
-89 VDKVRV
+89 VDKVRI
-95 FQAPPKRAYD
+95 FQAPPKKAYD
-105 PNFQMDTETYE
+105 PNFQLDTETYE

-131 AAGASEVSAEVRYQ
+131 PAGASEISVEVRYQ
-145 TCNDKECIPPRRRT
+145 TCNDRECIPPRRHT
-159 AIATLTIDAAAPA
+159 ASASLTIDPAAHA
-172 AAATIPAGYAEVTGS
+172 AAAIPAGYAEVTGRPKTRS
-187 LKPRAAPGAPVST
+187 GAAPAAA
-200 DTQGLGAFLLV
+200 DTQDLGAFLLV

-242 RREAILQ
+242 RREAILH
-249 AMLFCL
+249 AALFCV

-263 LGLLTTAIL
+263 LGLVTTAIL

-299 SLLGAFEITIP
+299 SLLGAFEITVP
-310 SSVLTRLDKGSQSGG
+310 SAVLTRLDKGAQGGG

-347 MGALL
+347 MGTLL
-352 AASVGTGGT
+352 AASVGSGGA

-366 MLTFASGLA
+366 MLAFAFGLA

-456 GIAKDAQMGL
+456 GIAKDAPMGL
-466 GRLLVGMVF
+466 GRLLVGMAF

-481 LVPGMSGGKL
+481 LAPGMSGARL

-497 IPVASGGGG
+497 IPVASGPGS
-506 GAGGEGALAWMKNQY
+506 GAAGDALVWMKNQY

-549 MKANMFT
+549 MKANMFP
-556 RPEIAG
+556 RAEIAA
-562 QLKNFVRVD
+562 QLKNFVLVD
-571 LYTDGTDDA
+571 LYTDGSDDA
-580 SAQNQQLEQNKFKT
+580 SAQNQRLELARFNT
-594 IAIPYYAILDAD
+594 ISIPYYAILDPD

-611 TFPGATRNAGEY
+611 TSQGITRSAAEY
-623 LAFLEKGSH
+623 LAFLQKGAAPH
-632 PAPAAAPTPDAAKG
+632 PAPAPAPASKAAAQA
-646 ADAAGPQGELAGLPI
+646 ELSSLPA
-661 TTLDGGNFDSAVL
+661 TTLDGAAVDTAAL

-703 QLADRGLVVLGVS
+703 QLAGRGLVVLGVS

-724 LVESFLKAHPMKY
+724 LVASFLKAHPMKY

-744 KLTERFHIDQLPTTV
+744 KTSDLFHVEQLPTTV
-759 VFDRSGKALQRFEGF
+759 VFDRRGKALQRFEGY
-774 TPADSLESAVKT
+774 TPADALESVVKT

>member
-1 MGCRTRRVL
+1 MGWMRRGGL
-10 GVAQALLPAA
+10 LLP
-20 SALLSM
+20 LLSLVAFA
-26 QILLLGQGPNNVNW
+26 QQPDYVKW
-40 LLSLEPATT
+40 SLSLEPA
-49 SPGSKVVARLEGRI
+49 SAAPGSKVQAHFNGAI

-68 LYSMTTAAAI
+68 LYSMTTAAAK
-78 PTTVKVAANSA
+78 PTSIKVAPNPA
-89 VDKVRV
+89 VDKVRT
-95 FQAPPKRAYD
+95 FQAPPKKAYD
-105 PNFQMDTETYE
+105 PNFQLETETYE
-116 GSAVFLLELQLKPDA
+116 GAANFLIELELKPDA
-131 AAGASEVSAEVRYQ
+131 PPGASEISTTVRFQ
-145 TCNDKECIPPRRRT
+145 ICNDKVCIPPRSQT
-159 AIATLTIDAAAPA
+159 ATATLTVDRSVQA
-172 AAATIPAGYAEVTGS
+172 AAAAIPAGYIEVTGPP
-187 LKPRAAPGAPVST
+187 KPSAAAAAPESP
-200 DTQGLGAFLLV
+200 DTQTLGAFLLV

-242 RREAILQ
+242 RRESLFHA
-249 AMLFCL
+249 ALFCL

-310 SSVLTRLDKGSQSGG
+310 SSVLTRLDKGTQKGG

-347 MGALL
+347 MGTLL
-352 AASVGTGGT
+352 AASVGGGGS

-366 MLTFASGLA
+366 MLAFASGLA
-375 LPFFLL
+375 LPFFVL

-396 WLARVKVVMGFI
+396 WLARVKVVMGFV
-408 VLAAMLKFLASVDQ
+408 VLAAMLKFLSSVDQ
-422 VLQWNVITRER
+422 VLQWNVLTRER

-442 AMAGLYLLGFLRLE
+442 AMAGLYLLGFVRLE

-466 GRLLVGMVF
+466 GRLLVGMLF

-497 IPVASGGGG
+497 IPVASGGSSGG
-506 GAGGEGALAWMKNQY
+506 GGDNALVWMKNQY
-521 REALDRARREG
+521 REALDRARREH

-562 QLKNFVRVD
+562 ALKNLVLVEM
-571 LYTDGTDDA
+571 YTDGEDQA
-580 SAQNQQLEQNKFKT
+580 SPLNQQLELTRFKT
-594 IAIPYYAILDAD
+594 TAIPYYALLDPD

-611 TFPGATRNAGEY
+611 TFPGATRDAGAY
-623 LAFLEKGSH
+623 LAFLQKGGEAARPVNAAT
-632 PAPAAAPTPDAAKG
+632 PAESA
-646 ADAAGPQGELAGLPI
+646 QGDLAGLGASK
-661 TTLDGGNFDSAVL
+661 LDGAAFDTASL
-674 QGKVV
+674 EGKVV
-679 VVNFWATYCVPCL
+679 VVNFWATYCVPCV
-692 KEIPSFNRLHE
+692 KEIPSFNRLHD
-703 QLADRGLVVLGVS
+703 QLAGRGLVVLGVS

-724 LVESFLKAHPMKY
+724 LVESFLKVHPMKY
-737 RVALGSE
+737 PVALGSD
-744 KLTERFHIDQLPTTV
+744 KTSDLFHLSQLPITV
-759 VFDRSGKALQRFEGF
+759 VFDRHGKTLQRFEGF
-774 TPADSLESAVKT
+774 TPADELENVVKT